1 MSKQKLGDL
10 IQLRRTIL
18 SLKQED
24 LAELSGVTI
33 KTVYL
38 IESGTGNPSLNTL
51 EKILDVLGMELSFHL
66 KNKVL

>member
-10 IQLRRTIL
+10 IQLRRTVL

-33 KTVYL
+33 KTIYL
-38 IESGTGNPSLNTL
+38 IESGSGNPSLKTL
-51 EKILDVLGMELSFHL
+51 EKILVILGMEISFQL